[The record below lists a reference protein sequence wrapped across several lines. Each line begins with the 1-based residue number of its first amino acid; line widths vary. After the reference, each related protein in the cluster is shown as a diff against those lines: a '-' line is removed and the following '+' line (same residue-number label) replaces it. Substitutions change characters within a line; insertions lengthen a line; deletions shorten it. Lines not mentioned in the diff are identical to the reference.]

1 MTSGSSYFR
10 SISLFFHLKKKGQ
23 IELSFPLF
31 SVFSFSACNS
41 DFFCGIS
48 CIIYI
53 SFEFSVFV
61 DALWCHRSSGVSFF
75 LLISPRIFRPRGKS
89 ENSRDLFCPGV
100 GVLVLPPP
108 SIPHPTATPGS
119 KTRPPH
125 AHTPICGSYI
135 AANCVHVK
143 FSRYFPHVRPFI
155 NKEI

>member
-10 SISLFFHLKKKGQ
+10 SISLFFHFKKKGKSSCLFPCFLFF
-23 IELSFPLF
+23 LSPPVIPIFFVGFPVSYIFLLSSLF
-31 SVFSFSACNS
+31 
-41 DFFCGIS
+41 
-48 CIIYI
+48 
-53 SFEFSVFV
+53 FV

-143 FSRYFPHVRPFI
+143 FSRYFPHVRPFT